1 MDSEVKSLTKNEK
14 YLYEVFNL
22 LKKRDGLALSAKE
35 THFSDTE
42 LRMIAEILSA
52 KVNGKR
58 LISTQLAK
66 LLGITRSAVSQIVNR
81 LEANGVVKRVADAV
95 DRKIAYIEV
104 TEETLEKY
112 SEDLKICL
120 NFVGMV
126 VEKFGEKKF
135 YEMCAL
141 FGEFADTVEKAKKEC
156 AKKA

>member
-1 MDSEVKSLTKNEK
+1 MSESKSLTKNEK
-14 YLYEVFNL
+14 FLYEVFNL
-22 LKKRDGLALSAKE
+22 LKKRDELSLSAKE

-66 LLGITRSAVSQIVNR
+66 LLGITRSAISQIVNR
-81 LEANGVVKRVADAV
+81 LEEEGVVRRVPDAV

-112 SEDLKICL
+112 SEDLNICL
-120 NFVGMV
+120 NFVGNV
-126 VEKFGEKKF
+126 VENFGEKKF
-135 YEMCAL
+135 YDMCAL
-141 FGEFADTVEKAKKEC
+141 FSEFADIVEKMKQANKK
-156 AKKA
+156 KSK

>member
-1 MDSEVKSLTKNEK
+1 MSEAKSLTKNEK

-22 LKKRDGLALSAKE
+22 LKKRDELSLSAKQ

-81 LEANGVVKRVADAV
+81 LEESGVVRRVPDAV
-95 DRKIAYIEV
+95 DRKIAYVEV

-112 SEDLKICL
+112 SADLQICL
-120 NFVGMV
+120 NFVGEV
-126 VEKFGEKKF
+126 VERFGEEKF
-135 YEMCAL
+135 YNMCAL
-141 FGEFADTVEKAKKEC
+141 FGEFADTVEKAKQDC
-156 AKKA
+156 KKNHK